1 MIQGPET
8 WENAQARW
16 TWSKS
21 LPDTSAAR
29 QRRGRRRE
37 ERSFELSLPA
47 LVKGLDAA
55 GRKFEERTAVC
66 GISAQEVSFRLKAR
80 LIIDSRVTLFL
91 DIPRTL
97 ILESPLRMVLSG
109 AVVYVRLR
117 GEERP
122 ASSSSSSGSTAASA
136 SIRTA
141 LPPA

>member
-1 MIQGPET
+1 MRNEM
-8 WENAQARW
+8 EMV
-16 TWSKS
+16 KS
-21 LPDTSAAR
+21 LHDPSTPPAVR
-29 QRRGRRRE
+29 TGKR

-55 GRKFEERTAVC
+55 GRKFEERTSVC

-80 LIIDSRVTLFL
+80 MTIDSRVTIFL

-109 AVVYVRLR
+109 AVVYVRFEEKNDRLQFVVVRLDR
-117 GEERP
+117 GFRLHP
-122 ASSSSSSGSTAASA
+122 NS
-136 SIRTA
+136 